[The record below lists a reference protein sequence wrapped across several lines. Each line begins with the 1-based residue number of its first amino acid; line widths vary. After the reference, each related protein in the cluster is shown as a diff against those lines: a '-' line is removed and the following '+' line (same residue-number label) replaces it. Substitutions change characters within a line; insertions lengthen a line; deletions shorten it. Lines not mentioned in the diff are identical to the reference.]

1 MQRADVVVVGGGIAG
16 ISAALPLAER
26 GVKVLLLETRK
37 KLGGRA
43 TSFADVRSGALLD
56 NCQHVVLGCCTNYM
70 DLLTRLGVADRIGWT
85 REQYW
90 FERGGRMSV
99 VKSSGVGG
107 HLPAPLHYSMSLLG
121 VSFLN
126 WADLAVLSL
135 GVAKVL
141 EVDRTQWTAKTFGD
155 FLREAGQT
163 DKLVRR
169 FWEPVVISACN
180 VSCDRVA
187 ASSALHVF
195 QEGFL
200 CHVHAADIGVSR
212 VPLVE
217 LYDRAE
223 DVIAAAGGRIQFGA
237 SVDEIDDQSV
247 TLGDGT
253 VIHAGRVI
261 SAVPAERLAVM
272 AGEALAARDHRIS
285 AASKITHSP
294 ILGVH
299 MVFDRPVMSTPH
311 AVLVETG
318 TQWLFR
324 KDDAGRSVHAVI
336 SGADEWMELGE
347 AEIGRRVA
355 ADVREYLPG
364 AEDGQLVSCRPV
376 KEKRATFAP
385 TPEVERARARVTTLR
400 SGGERDGLVLAGD
413 WTNTGWPATMEG
425 ATRSGYSAAAAVLG
439 EPADSILKPD
449 LPIAALTRLA
459 GLKVPRDA
467 A

>member
-1 MQRADVVVVGGGIAG
+1 
-16 ISAALPLAER
+16 
-26 GVKVLLLETRK
+26 
-37 KLGGRA
+37 
-43 TSFADVRSGALLD
+43 
-56 NCQHVVLGCCTNYM
+56 
-70 DLLTRLGVADRIGWT
+70 
-85 REQYW
+85 
-90 FERGGRMSV
+90 
-99 VKSSGVGG
+99 
-107 HLPAPLHYSMSLLG
+107 
-121 VSFLN
+121 
-126 WADLAVLSL
+126 
-135 GVAKVL
+135 
-141 EVDRTQWTAKTFGD
+141 
-155 FLREAGQT
+155 
-163 DKLVRR
+163 
-169 FWEPVVISACN
+169 
-180 VSCDRVA
+180 
-187 ASSALHVF
+187 
-195 QEGFL
+195 
-200 CHVHAADIGVSR
+200 
-212 VPLVE
+212 
-217 LYDRAE
+217 
-223 DVIAAAGGRIQFGA
+223 
-237 SVDEIDDQSV
+237 
-247 TLGDGT
+247 
-253 VIHAGRVI
+253 
-261 SAVPAERLAVM
+261 VPAERLAVM

-294 ILGVH
+294 GLGVH
-299 MVFDRPVMSTPH
+299 MGFDRPVMSTPH

-347 AEIGRRVA
+347 AEIGRRVT